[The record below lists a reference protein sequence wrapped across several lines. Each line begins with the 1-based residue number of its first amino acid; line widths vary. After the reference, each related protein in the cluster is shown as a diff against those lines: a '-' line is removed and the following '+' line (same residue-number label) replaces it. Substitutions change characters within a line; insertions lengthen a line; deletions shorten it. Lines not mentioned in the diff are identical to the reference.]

1 MRWIYRQRHRKLSMI
16 WLNEKSKSQKIC
28 NSIELEETLFTY
40 TPLHVHAFVNERR
53 RLWKDMSQ
61 SVKVAATELLLERVG
76 AGEGVNTRFSFFSLL
91 HYLSCLCILIFF

>member
-1 MRWIYRQRHRKLSMI
+1 MI

-40 TPLHVHAFVNERR
+40 TPLHVHAFVNERK

-76 AGEGVNTRFSFFSLL
+76 AGEGSEHEVFIFQSTSLSKLFVYIDFFLKDKKL
-91 HYLSCLCILIFF
+91 